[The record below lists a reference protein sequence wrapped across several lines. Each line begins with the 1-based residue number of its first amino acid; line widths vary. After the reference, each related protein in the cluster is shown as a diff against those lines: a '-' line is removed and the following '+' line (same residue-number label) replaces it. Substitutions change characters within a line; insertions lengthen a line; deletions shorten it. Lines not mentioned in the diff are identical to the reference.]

1 MIPKPHVLIIAL
13 LAGVAALPA
22 QADSRFT
29 IRRMTRDDVPVGKGQ
44 CDIRLQVDG
53 EVEVSIRGNEL
64 TARTFSGRD
73 IRDDGS
79 ECNEPLPDRMIEGFN
94 YEVRERRGDIALL
107 AEPSPR
113 NGFRAVVR
121 IRDSKG
127 GEGRYHFRL
136 SWADN
141 GGGRPVMPSWGG
153 GEPNRGGG
161 FGRDTD
167 GPRGGFGRDA
177 DGPRGGPAWN
187 DNLDFRGEGRGVF
200 TEGRTGTRV
209 REAAVRVERGGR
221 LEATLVTER
230 GRIAFLGR
238 VTRSDRDTLWADVTS
253 GGIRGV
259 MVLTLGRR
267 NEVLRISMDGRSRG
281 EDVRLNW
288 SR

>member
-1 MIPKPHVLIIAL
+1 MTPKLHLLMIAL
-13 LAGVAALPA
+13 LAGVAAMPA

-29 IRRMTRDDVPVGKGQ
+29 IRRMTRNDVPLGKGQ

-53 EVEVSIRGNEL
+53 EVEVSVRGNEL
-64 TARTFSGRD
+64 AARVFSGRD

-79 ECNEPLPDRMIEGFN
+79 ECNEPLPDRMLEGFN
-94 YEVRERRGDIALL
+94 YEVREQRGDIALL

-136 SWADN
+136 SWVDN
-141 GGGRPVMPSWGG
+141 GGGRTVMPSWGG
-153 GEPNRGGG
+153 GESNRGGG
-161 FGRDTD
+161 FGRDGGD
-167 GPRGGFGRDA
+167 VRRGPS
-177 DGPRGGPAWN
+177 WN

-209 REAAVRVERGGR
+209 RETSVLVERGGR
-221 LEATLVTER
+221 IETTLFTER
-230 GRIAFLGR
+230 GQIRFTGR
-238 VTRSDRDTLWADVTS
+238 VTRSERDTIWAEVGS
-253 GGIRGV
+253 GNIRGV

-267 NEVLRISMDGRSRG
+267 NEVLRISMDGQSRG
-281 EDVRLNW
+281 ETVRLNW